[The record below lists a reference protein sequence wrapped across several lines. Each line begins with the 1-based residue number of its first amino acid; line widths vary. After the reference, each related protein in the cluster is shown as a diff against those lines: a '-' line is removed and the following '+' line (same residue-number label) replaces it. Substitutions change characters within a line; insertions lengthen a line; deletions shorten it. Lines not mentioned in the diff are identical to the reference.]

1 MIFLE
6 QWKNAKKAY
15 ETATGQHKPSE
26 KGKFLGFTYNKS
38 SGIEAA
44 LHAVDIALAKKDVEG
59 GNRALRQ
66 FKETVEQY
74 FPTIKKLTKEI
85 GDAARAGTK
94 GKVKDANLLDVQI
107 EQLIGALLQIGK
119 QIQAQLDGLAK
130 DKK

>member
-1 MIFLE
+1 M
-6 QWKNAKKAY
+6 
-15 ETATGQHKPSE
+15 
-26 KGKFLGFTYNKS
+26 
-38 SGIEAA
+38 
-44 LHAVDIALAKKDVEG
+44 
-59 GNRALRQ
+59 
-66 FKETVEQY
+66 EQY